1 MKFRPLAFGVL
12 IFALLSGAPALL
24 AHEDK
29 DPVCGMMVEIEKAA
43 GTATFAGRTYYF

>member
-1 MKFRPLAFGVL
+1 MKFRLIAFGVV
-12 IFALLSGAPALL
+12 ISALLASPSALF

-29 DPVCGMMVEIEKAA
+29 DPVCGMMVEIEKAV